1 MTRSSWSQPDQP
13 DSQAL
18 LRAIAGS
25 PRPTGSAAI
34 ESARRECAEALRA
47 LGYEV
52 REKPFEYSAF
62 PGNLGTP
69 LISGLSA
76 MLVALAARLGSEGS
90 RLAPLLIIAGG
101 AAVLGL
107 LGVWLSR
114 HGVLRVR
121 MMRRRG
127 VNLEATRGATPAIW
141 LCAHLDSK
149 SQPVPTLVRSA
160 GLAVGLAG
168 ALATAA
174 LALAVALGVTLNPVT
189 WALAA
194 VVTLVG
200 AIPVVHSTVGT
211 RSPGALDNASG
222 VATVIAAARDLATTN
237 GVGVL
242 ITDAEELGLAGA
254 RAWSTVE
261 GGGRGTVLN
270 CDGVDDV
277 GRVTV
282 MHVGARP
289 RALAEAVA
297 RAAESTRVVYTQRRM
312 ILGVLTDSAAFTD
325 AGMPSVTFSR
335 GTWRTL
341 GRVHNRRDDLAHL
354 AGTGIAETAALMA
367 ATARELGKGAQ
378 G

>member
-1 MTRSSWSQPDQP
+1 MTRSSWSQPDPP
-13 DSQAL
+13 DPQAL

-34 ESARRECAEALRA
+34 ENARRECAGALRA

-76 MLVALAARLGSEGS
+76 MVVALAARLGSEGS
-90 RLAPLLIIAGG
+90 RLAPILIIAIG

-114 HGVLRVR
+114 HGVLSAR

-127 VNLEATRGATPAIW
+127 VNLEATRGGSSPAIW

-168 ALATAA
+168 AVATAA
-174 LALAVALGVTLNPVT
+174 LALAVALGATLNPIA

-194 VVTLVG
+194 MVTLVG
-200 AIPVVHSTVGT
+200 AIPVVLSTVGT

-222 VATVIAAARDLATTN
+222 VATVIAAAGDLAAMN

-261 GGGRGTVLN
+261 GRGTVLN

-297 RAAESTRVVYTQRRM
+297 RAAESTGVPYTQRRM
-312 ILGVLTDSAAFTD
+312 ILGVLTDSAAFAD

-341 GRVHNRRDDLAHL
+341 ARVHSKRDDLAHL

-367 ATARELGKGAQ
+367 AAARQLGGKRS
-378 G
+378 